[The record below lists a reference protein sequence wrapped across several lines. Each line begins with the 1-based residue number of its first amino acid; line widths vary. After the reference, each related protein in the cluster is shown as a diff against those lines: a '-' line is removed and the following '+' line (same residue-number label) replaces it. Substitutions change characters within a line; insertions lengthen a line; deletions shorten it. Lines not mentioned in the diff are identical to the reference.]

1 MKTNDEYKQPS
12 FAVLKAMFLIM
23 FALKLA
29 GLIAI
34 SWWVVVSPM
43 ALAFALAIFHYLLT
57 LLAAK
62 LDQ

>member
-1 MKTNDEYKQPS
+1 MKSNDEYKQPS

-23 FALKLA
+23 FALKVADATVL
-29 GLIAI
+29 

-57 LLAAK
+57 LLTLK